1 MPEYPWVRHLS
12 PMSMATL
19 PPLPTPPR
27 RILVGASDAIAV
39 ASRIAT
45 ARPDLELRAIPHPQ
59 VTEADLAWA
68 ECYVGFRRPSVTT
81 MGSVR
86 WVHSTGAGV
95 DPWLAPEALAPA
107 TLLTRSPERFGP
119 AIAEWAV
126 ARMLAE
132 AQQLEALAAAQHE
145 QRWASLTPRRIAG
158 RTALILGTGEIG
170 SAIAGLL
177 TALGVRVIGI
187 SRSGTVSEGVDP
199 GASDGG
205 AATGRSPA
213 PFHGVHTSS
222 ALPTLVADAD
232 WIIAVLPD
240 TPATRGLLSR
250 DVLSRCRGAMLL
262 NAGRGAVMEESAI
275 PEALEQG
282 WLRAAA
288 LDVFQTEPLPA
299 DSPLWTDPRVTISPH
314 SSGPTTIAGAT
325 DGFLECLTTI
335 ERGERPR
342 WAIDLARGY

>member
-1 MPEYPWVRHLS
+1 MPEYPWLRHLS
-12 PMSMATL
+12 PTSMATS

-27 RILVGASDAIAV
+27 RILVGASDAAAV
-39 ASRIAT
+39 AARIAT

-59 VTEADLAWA
+59 VTDADLSWA
-68 ECYVGFRRPSVTT
+68 ECYVGFRRPPVAT
-81 MGSVR
+81 MGGVR

-95 DPWLAPEALAPA
+95 DPWLAPDALAPA

-126 ARMLAE
+126 ARILAE
-132 AQQLEALAAAQHE
+132 SQQLGALAAAQRE
-145 QRWASLTPRRIAG
+145 RQWASLTPSRIAG

-170 SAIAGLL
+170 SAIAHLL
-177 TALGVRVIGI
+177 AALSVRVIGI
-187 SRSGTVSEGVDP
+187 SRSGQ
-199 GASDGG
+199 ASD
-205 AATGRSPA
+205 SSA
-213 PFHGVHTSS
+213 PFHTVHTPS
-222 ALPTLVADAD
+222 ALPSLVADAD

-262 NAGRGAVMEESAI
+262 NAGRGAVLDESAL
-275 PEALEQG
+275 PEALEKG

-299 DSPLWTDPRVTISPH
+299 DSPLWTHPRVTISPH
-314 SSGPTTIAGAT
+314 NSGPTTIAGAA

-342 WAIDLARGY
+342 WAIDLGRGY

>member
-1 MPEYPWVRHLS
+1 MPEYPWLRHLS
-12 PMSMATL
+12 PTSMATS

-27 RILVGASDAIAV
+27 RILVGASDAAAV
-39 ASRIAT
+39 AARIAT

-59 VTEADLAWA
+59 VTDADLSWA

-95 DPWLAPEALAPA
+95 DPWLAPDALAPA
-107 TLLTRSPERFGP
+107 MLLTRSPERFGP

-126 ARMLAE
+126 ARILAE
-132 AQQLEALAAAQHE
+132 AQQLEALAAAQREHH
-145 QRWASLTPRRIAG
+145 WASLTPSRIAG

-170 SAIAGLL
+170 SAIARML

-187 SRSGTVSEGVDP
+187 SRTGT
-199 GASDGG
+199 ASD
-205 AATGRSPA
+205 ASA
-213 PFHGVHTSS
+213 PFHAIHTPT
-222 ALPTLVADAD
+222 ALATLVGDAD
-232 WIIAVLPD
+232 WIIAVVPD
-240 TPATRGLLSR
+240 TPSTRGLLSR
-250 DVLSRCRGAMLL
+250 DVLSRCRGAMFL
-262 NAGRGAVMEESAI
+262 NAGRGAVVEESAI
-275 PEALEQG
+275 PEALDQG

-299 DSPLWTDPRVTISPH
+299 DSPLWTHPRVTISPH
-314 SSGPTTIAGAT
+314 NSGPTTVAGAA

-342 WAIDLARGY
+342 WAIDLSRGY

>member
-1 MPEYPWVRHLS
+1 MPEYPRDRHLS
-12 PMSMATL
+12 PTSMATST
-19 PPLPTPPR
+19 PLPAPPR
-27 RILVGASDAIAV
+27 RILVGASDAAAV
-39 ASRIAT
+39 AARIAA
-45 ARPDLELRAIPHPQ
+45 ARPDLDLRAIPHPQ
-59 VTEADLAWA
+59 VTDADLRWA
-68 ECYVGFRRPSVTT
+68 EGYVGFRRPAHAT

-95 DPWLAPEALAPA
+95 DPWMAPGALAPA
-107 TLLTRSPERFGP
+107 TLLTRSPESFGP

-126 ARMLAE
+126 ARILGE
-132 AQQLEALAAAQHE
+132 SQQLGALAAAQGE
-145 QRWASLTPRRIAG
+145 RRWASLVPRRIAG

-170 SAIAGLL
+170 TSIARQLA
-177 TALGVRVIGI
+177 ALGVRIVGV
-187 SRSGTVSEGVDP
+187 SRTGTGSGAMAGDRGCVTVTSDP
-199 GASDGG
+199 DLFQA
-205 AATGRSPA
+205 
-213 PFHGVHTSS
+213 VHTPS
-222 ALPTLVADAD
+222 ALPTLVGDAD

-250 DVLSRCRGAMLL
+250 DLLSRCRGAMLL
-262 NAGRGAVMEESAI
+262 NAGRGAVVDEVAL
-275 PEALEQG
+275 PEALARG

-299 DSPLWTDPRVTISPH
+299 DSPLWTDPRVMISPH
-314 SSGPTTIAGAT
+314 CSGPTTIAGAA

>member
-1 MPEYPWVRHLS
+1 MPEYPWNDHLY
-12 PMSMATL
+12 PISMPT
-19 PPLPTPPR
+19 PTPLPTPPR
-27 RILVGASDAIAV
+27 RLLVGASDAAAV
-39 ASRIAT
+39 AARIAA
-45 ARPDLELRAIPHPQ
+45 ARPDLEVRAIPHTQ
-59 VTEADLAWA
+59 VTEAELAWA
-68 ECYVGFRRPSVTT
+68 ECYVGFRRPSVAT
-81 MGSVR
+81 MGNVR

-95 DPWLAPEALAPA
+95 DPWLAAGALAPA

-126 ARMLAE
+126 ARILAE
-132 AQQLEALAAAQHE
+132 SQQLGTLAAAQGE
-145 QRWASLTPRRIAG
+145 KRWASLVPRRIAG

-170 SAIAGLL
+170 SAIARVL

-187 SRSGTVSEGVDP
+187 SRSGTVSGDMEGGRRRVTVTTDP
-199 GASDGG
+199 DRFHAVH
-205 AATGRSPA
+205 SP
-213 PFHGVHTSS
+213 S
-222 ALPTLVADAD
+222 ALPTVVGEAD

-262 NAGRGAVMEESAI
+262 NAGRGAVVDESAL
-275 PEALEQG
+275 PEALEKG

-299 DSPLWTDPRVTISPH
+299 DSPLWAHPQVTISPH
-314 SSGPTTIAGAT
+314 SSGPTTIAGAA
-325 DGFLECLTTI
+325 DGFLECLTMI

>member
-1 MPEYPWVRHLS
+1 MPEYPWLRHLS
-12 PMSMATL
+12 PTSMATS
-19 PPLPTPPR
+19 PPLPSPPR
-27 RILVGASDAIAV
+27 RILVGASDAAAV
-39 ASRIAT
+39 AARIA
-45 ARPDLELRAIPHPQ
+45 AVRPDLELRAIPHTQ
-59 VTEADLAWA
+59 VTDADLSWA

-95 DPWLAPEALAPA
+95 DPWLAPDALAPA

-126 ARMLAE
+126 ARILAE
-132 AQQLEALAAAQHE
+132 SQQLGALAAAQRE
-145 QRWASLTPRRIAG
+145 RQWASLTPSRIAG

-170 SAIAGLL
+170 SAIARAL
-177 TALGVRVIGI
+177 TALGVRVIGV
-187 SRSGTVSEGVDP
+187 SRTGNVSGAMTGGRERVQVTSDP
-199 GASDGG
+199 EC
-205 AATGRSPA
+205 
-213 PFHGVHTSS
+213 FHAVHTPPQLLS
-222 ALPTLVADAD
+222 LVGDVD

-250 DVLSRCRGAMLL
+250 DVLSRCQGAMLL
-262 NAGRGAVMEESAI
+262 NAGRGAVVEESAI
-275 PEALEQG
+275 PEALDRG

-288 LDVFQTEPLPA
+288 LDVFQTEPLPS
-299 DSPLWTDPRVTISPH
+299 DSPLWTHPRVTISPH
-314 SSGPTTIAGAT
+314 CSGPTTIAGAA

-342 WAIDLARGY
+342 WAIDLVRGY

>member
-45 ARPDLELRAIPHPQ
+45 ARPDLELRAIPHAQ

-68 ECYVGFRRPSVTT
+68 ECYVGFRRPPVAT
-81 MGSVR
+81 MGRVR
-86 WVHSTGAGV
+86 WVHATGAGV
-95 DPWLAPEALAPA
+95 DPWIAVGALAPA

-119 AIAEWAV
+119 AIAEWV
-126 ARMLAE
+126 LARILAE
-132 AQQLEALAAAQHE
+132 SHELEGLAAAQRE
-145 QRWASLTPRRIAG
+145 RRWASLTPSRIAG
-158 RTALILGTGEIG
+158 RTALLLGTGEIG
-170 SAIAGLL
+170 ASIARAL
-177 TALGVRVIGI
+177 TGLGVRVIGI
-187 SRSGTVSEGVDP
+187 SRSGQ
-199 GASDGG
+199 ASD
-205 AATGRSPA
+205 SPA
-213 PFHGVHTSS
+213 LFHAVHTPH
-222 ALPTLVADAD
+222 ALPTLVADTD

-250 DVLSRCRGAMLL
+250 DLLARCRGAMLL
-262 NAGRGAVMEESAI
+262 NAGRGAVVDESAL
-275 PEALEQG
+275 PEALENG

-288 LDVFQTEPLPA
+288 LDVFQTEPLPM
-299 DSPLWTDPRVTISPH
+299 DSPLWTNPRVTISPH
-314 SSGPTTIAGAT
+314 CAGPTTVAGAAE
-325 DGFLECLTTI
+325 GFLECLTTL